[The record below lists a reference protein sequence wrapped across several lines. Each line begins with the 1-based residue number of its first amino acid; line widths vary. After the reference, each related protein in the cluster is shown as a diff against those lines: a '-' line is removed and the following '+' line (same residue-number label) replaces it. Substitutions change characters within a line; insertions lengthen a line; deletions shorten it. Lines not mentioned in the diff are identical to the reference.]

1 MLGEW
6 VAAPGSPWARVRH
19 LNPFEVTQETRRP
32 RTKIGRRRSMKIQQ
46 ALVAA
51 MIAVLGLNIT
61 IAGLTG
67 GLLGAEDL
75 WSLVSSNLA

>member
-1 MLGEW
+1 LK
-6 VAAPGSPWARVRH
+6 S
-19 LNPFEVTQETRRP
+19 LRRP
-32 RTKIGRRRSMKIQQ
+32 GDTAKKIRRRRSMKIQE

-61 IAGLTG
+61 VVGLTG

-75 WSLVSSNLA
+75 WSLVTSNLA

>member
-1 MLGEW
+1 
-6 VAAPGSPWARVRH
+6 
-19 LNPFEVTQETRRP
+19 
-32 RTKIGRRRSMKIQQ
+32 MKIQE

-61 IAGLTG
+61 VAGLTG

-75 WSLVSSNLA
+75 WSLVTSNLV